1 MIKNFQQVEDVIGDE
16 DFQKWFAGQSN
27 TGWEEWLTANPSQAP
42 LVKQAIAFMNDI
54 KVKELSVPQEETAKA
69 YQQLTERLD
78 RESQESTPVI
88 SIKRQRIKRWMS
100 VAAAVLLLAAGF
112 SVWKYTQPA
121 DPSLGTAYGQISTHK
136 LPDGSIMMLNANSCA
151 TLGKDWKEGNDREV
165 WLNSG
170 EAFFHVKKT
179 PQKNRFVVHTNDLD
193 VIVTGTQFNVLTRDN
208 KTSVLL
214 TEGSV
219 TIRTP
224 AGEEIKM
231 VPGDFVEIDHKNLE
245 KKKANEESILAWK
258 DNRIIFDNTPIAEAA
273 RMIQEHYG
281 MKVIIADSSLNGKT
295 LNGMMPNDNLE
306 ILLRSIEATNEFKIT
321 RKDTEILISIP

>member
-27 TGWEEWLTANPSQAP
+27 TGWEEWLAANPSQAT
-42 LVKQAIAFMNDI
+42 LVKQAVAFMNDI
-54 KVKELSVPQEETAKA
+54 KVKELSVPQEETSKA

-88 SIKRQRIKRWMS
+88 PIKRQRIKRWMS

-112 SVWKYTQPA
+112 SIWKYTQPA

-321 RKDTEILISIP
+321 RKDTEILISMP